1 MKIIFGILASSNQN
15 YNEFKN
21 IWMSNI
27 NKFKSGPN
35 KDLVDFYFIYTE
47 PQLQNT
53 CIDCSTFY
61 NYYSQYIENDSMMN
75 SFVKRTVSLL
85 DHLKSANKLGD
96 FFIRTN
102 LSTLFDLNMLLN
114 WAKCVPKHNII
125 AGSVIDNLN
134 SIYTH
139 FSGTNIILSRDL
151 VEFLLLNQKHILDE
165 SILPGDDQRISSLI
179 VENNDVQLL
188 IIKRLDFI
196 ELESTN
202 TTPYVSP
209 CIAFQ
214 NSNNTLNLF
223 CYRFKT
229 LNRELDIKVMKRLEN
244 KINSGNLNL
253 NEFINSLLN
262 DPNLPYNQILAQNIE
277 YDKMTSQLLQIKRN
291 SDVMKHNRYQGVK
304 FILPTRA

>member
-1 MKIIFGILASSNQN
+1 MKIIFGILASSNEN
-15 YNEFKN
+15 YDEFKN
-21 IWMSNI
+21 IWTSNI
-27 NKFKSGPN
+27 NKFKSGQN
-35 KDLVDFYFIYTE
+35 KDLVDFYFLYTE

-53 CIDCSTFY
+53 CIDCNTYY

-75 SFVKRTVSLL
+75 SFIKRTVSLL
-85 DHLKSANKLGD
+85 DHLKTTDKLGD

-114 WAKCVPKHNII
+114 WIKNLPDNNII

-139 FSGTNIILSRDL
+139 FSGTNIVLSRDL

-179 VENNDVQLL
+179 VENNDVRLL

-202 TTPYVSP
+202 VSPYISP

-214 NSNNTLNLF
+214 NSSNTSNLF

-229 LNRELDIKVMKRLEN
+229 RNRELDIKVMKRLEN
-244 KINSGNLNL
+244 QINSGNLNI
-253 NEFINSLLN
+253 NQFINTILN
-262 DPNLPYNQILAQNIE
+262 DPILPYNQVFAQNIE
-277 YDKMTSQLLQIKRN
+277 YDEITTQLLQIKR
-291 SDVMKHNRYQGVK
+291 DPDIMKHNQYKGIK
-304 FILPTRA
+304 FILPCRD